1 MAVGLIS
8 MLVGAWPLL
17 LLGGVALFFL
27 RPRKGGADSSNRLT
41 SGLGAIRERT
51 IAVGE
56 TVIAVNNIGSI
67 VILKGTKN
75 YALAIV
81 GGLLV
86 LAALIT
92 LSGNDNDAKGMSLL
106 MGAIGVVLI
115 VINLSQVPDSGLSIG
130 TCDGRVSVIVSTDE
144 AFLGDMLDFIR
155 RKVDTGDIKLQ
166 GRFDIG
172 ASHFNTEGGGVVIG
186 DYGVAHGATRPQGD

>member
-1 MAVGLIS
+1 MGLIS
-8 MLVGAWPLL
+8 MWPLL
-17 LLGGVALFFL
+17 LLGAVALFFL
-27 RPRKGGADSSNRLT
+27 RPRKTAADSSNRLT
-41 SGLGAIRERT
+41 SGLGTIRERT
-51 IAVGE
+51 IAVGD

-75 YALAIV
+75 YAMSIF

-86 LAALIT
+86 LAALMT
-92 LSGNDNDAKGMSLL
+92 LSGNDKGMSLL
-106 MGAIGVVLI
+106 IGAIGVVLI

-130 TCDGRVSVIVSTDE
+130 TCDGRVSVIVSTDD

-186 DYGVAHGATRPQGD
+186 DHGVAHGAARPQGD